1 MTMDMIK
8 NNANDNNRLQDTH
21 CPCQVWVYDGYYMAC
36 LDCGAPL
43 DVIDNL
49 LNGSEKNG

>member
-8 NNANDNNRLQDTH
+8 NNANDNTE
-21 CPCQVWVYDGYYMAC
+21 CPCQCQVWFYDGHYMAC
-36 LDCGAPL
+36 FDCGAPL